1 MVAMEGK
8 CRDMSRVR
16 IFLTHFLPALRKIKK
31 RCFSIAQ
38 RQRAIRFA
46 ADMFLVQGSNKDKC
60 SAWSRALNLQLMRR
74 EKTITTMKMKK
85 SPLSRN
91 RSIMV
96 AKRMRLGSHHS
107 RFGESLD
114 IKTGGRDD
122 HGAIERRLRILGR
135 LVPGGRKMGVDT
147 LLQETADYIWN
158 IQMQVKAMAV
168 LVDFYA
174 ANSAGRDDESVAQNQ
189 QGASCGAQI

>member
-1 MVAMEGK
+1 
-8 CRDMSRVR
+8 
-16 IFLTHFLPALRKIKK
+16 
-31 RCFSIAQ
+31 
-38 RQRAIRFA
+38 
-46 ADMFLVQGSNKDKC
+46 
-60 SAWSRALNLQLMRR
+60 
-74 EKTITTMKMKK
+74 
-85 SPLSRN
+85 
-91 RSIMV
+91 MV
-96 AKRMRLGSHHS
+96 AKRMRLGSLHS

-114 IKTGGRDD
+114 NKTGGRDD

-158 IQMQVKAMAV
+158 IEMQVKAMAV